1 MTKSSQSHT
10 ASDVLITKW
19 WRDMFLAGTFTY
31 AVKSPKKGQNQPAR
45 QAYAISWK
53 IIMPNSLRFG
63 DSGPKVKELQTLL
76 DGYSK
81 YINALAISPGAID
94 SQFGE
99 STRLAVMAFQEQVFI
114 PRTGIVA
121 DLTWRSLYNR
131 APVDLPEL
139 KFGESSDFVQLLEE
153 RLIRLRLLTGPAD
166 RKYEQKTLD
175 VVQAFQRKASLPK
188 RSTVD
193 AAFWFALS
201 KVPIV

>member
-1 MTKSSQSHT
+1 
-10 ASDVLITKW
+10 
-19 WRDMFLAGTFTY
+19 
-31 AVKSPKKGQNQPAR
+31 
-45 QAYAISWK
+45 
-53 IIMPNSLRFG
+53 MPNSLRFG

-99 STRLAVMAFQEQVFI
+99 STRIAVMAFQEQVFI

-175 VVQAFQRKASLPK
+175 VVQAFQKKASLPK

>member
-1 MTKSSQSHT
+1 
-10 ASDVLITKW
+10 
-19 WRDMFLAGTFTY
+19 
-31 AVKSPKKGQNQPAR
+31 
-45 QAYAISWK
+45 
-53 IIMPNSLRFG
+53 MPNSLRFG

-94 SQFGE
+94 GQFGE

-175 VVQAFQRKASLPK
+175 VVQAFQKKASLPK

>member
-1 MTKSSQSHT
+1 MTKSSQSYT

-31 AVKSPKKGQNQPAR
+31 VVKSPKKGQNQPAR
-45 QAYAISWK
+45 QAYAISWE
-53 IIMPNSLRFG
+53 IIMPDSLRFG

-81 YINALAISPGAID
+81 YINARAISPGTID

-121 DLTWRSLYNR
+121 DLTWRSLYKR

-139 KFGESSDFVQLLEE
+139 KFGESSDFVRLLEE
-153 RLIRLRLLTGPAD
+153 RLIRLRLFTGQAD
-166 RKYEQKTLD
+166 QRYEQRTLD
-175 VVQAFQRKASLPK
+175 AVNAFQRQAGLPK
-188 RSTVD
+188 RSTVNE
-193 AAFWFALS
+193 AMWFALS
-201 KVPIV
+201 KIAIV

>member
-1 MTKSSQSHT
+1 
-10 ASDVLITKW
+10 
-19 WRDMFLAGTFTY
+19 
-31 AVKSPKKGQNQPAR
+31 
-45 QAYAISWK
+45 
-53 IIMPNSLRFG
+53 MPNSLRLG

-81 YINALAISPGAID
+81 YINARAISPGTAD
-94 SQFGE
+94 GQFGE

-131 APVDLPEL
+131 APVDLPDV

-175 VVQAFQRKASLPK
+175 VVQAFQRKAGLPK

-201 KVPIV
+201 KMPIV

>member
-1 MTKSSQSHT
+1 
-10 ASDVLITKW
+10 
-19 WRDMFLAGTFTY
+19 
-31 AVKSPKKGQNQPAR
+31 
-45 QAYAISWK
+45 
-53 IIMPNSLRFG
+53 MPNSLRFG

-81 YINALAISPGAID
+81 YINARTISPGTID
-94 SQFGE
+94 GQFGE
-99 STRLAVMAFQEQVFI
+99 STRLAVLAFQEQVFI

-131 APVDLPEL
+131 APVDLPDV

-175 VVQAFQRKASLPK
+175 VVQAFQKKSGLPK